1 MDFLNQAAHFVR
13 ERIES
18 LKNRDINAASVGP
31 VPWGS
36 TLQGMHVVVV
46 ILGTLV
52 PDQWERVI
60 LQRVTRMD
68 QP

>member
-36 TLQGMHVVVV
+36 SLQGMHVVVV

-52 PDQWERVI
+52 PDQ
-60 LQRVTRMD
+60 
-68 QP
+68 